1 MPEPTGGTRRW
12 YLWLVV
18 SVVVVAADQATK
30 AVIVEQFVL
39 YERQAILPFLDLVRL
54 HNTGAAFS
62 LLAGMSGWQ
71 TWLFT
76 GIAVVVSA
84 AIVWWLEHIPAGHV
98 VLPLGLALI
107 LGGAVGNVIDR
118 LTYGYVVDFIL
129 LHYGPFSYP
138 AFNVADSAITCGVV
152 LLLWDGIVLERRRAE
167 STSASSGQ

>member
-1 MPEPTGGTRRW
+1 MPEAVSGARRW
-12 YLWLVV
+12 YLWLLV
-18 SVVVVAADQATK
+18 SAVVVAADQATK
-30 AVIVEQFVL
+30 AAVVEQLVL
-39 YERQAILPFLDLVRL
+39 YERHAILPFLDLVRL

-84 AIVWWLEHIPAGHV
+84 AIIWWLEHIPAGRV
-98 VLPLGLALI
+98 ALPLGLALI

-152 LLLWDGIVLERRRAE
+152 LLLWDGIVLERRRTEA
-167 STSASSGQ
+167 TSASSAP